1 MILSVT
7 RTISIT
13 FPLYQLQKN
22 RVLSASLLYCLIVF
36 IEPFV
41 GLLDVMDYKYLYN
54 GNNPNCFQLAAKGL
68 PFYVQYSWEATN
80 ILLASIATF
89 ISFLVTMIQLGSV
102 QKIALVTSKD
112 DAGISKKRFRQ
123 ASITVAIFTAIF
135 LICNLPMFVM
145 VIVYLV
151 NQILYGY
158 PGIFSQFFM
167 NYYSWLVAKIVC
179 VVINASLNPV
189 LYFLRMKHF
198 NSWVRKGG
206 NINIIAPSKGRG
218 NFSEGASHSA

>member
-1 MILSVT
+1 MLLSVT
-7 RTISIT
+7 RTIPIA
-13 FPLYQLQKN
+13 FPLYRIRK
-22 RVLSASLLYCLIVF
+22 RWVLFASLLYCFLIV

-80 ILLASIATF
+80 ILVVSVVTF
-89 ISFLVTMIQLGSV
+89 FSFIVTMVKLCSIPNSGSR
-102 QKIALVTSKD
+102 SKQ
-112 DAGISKKRFRQ
+112 RFRH

-135 LICNLPMFVM
+135 LICNLPMFGM

-151 NQILYGY
+151 NEILYGY

-179 VVINASLNPV
+179 VVLNASLNPV
-189 LYFLRMKHF
+189 LYFLRMKDF
-198 NSWVRKGG
+198 NSWVKNGG
-206 NINIIAPSKGRG
+206 INPSMTHSSGG
-218 NFSEGASHSA
+218 TSHD

>member
-1 MILSVT
+1 MLLSVT
-7 RTISIT
+7 RTIPIA
-13 FPLYQLQKN
+13 FLRYQIRQYW
-22 RVLSASLLYCLIVF
+22 VLTASLLYSFVIL
-36 IEPFV
+36 IEPLI
-41 GLLDVMDYKYLYN
+41 GMLDKINYTYHYN
-54 GNNPNCFQLAAKGL
+54 GNNPNCFQLAALGL
-68 PFYVQYSWEATN
+68 PFYVQYLLEATN
-80 ILLASIATF
+80 ILLVS
-89 ISFLVTMIQLGSV
+89 LVTFFSFIVTMVKLCSIPNSGS
-102 QKIALVTSKD
+102 KSKQ
-112 DAGISKKRFRQ
+112 RFRQ

-135 LICNLPMFVM
+135 LICNLPMFIM

-151 NQILYGY
+151 NEILYGY

-179 VVINASLNPV
+179 VVLNASLNPV

-198 NSWVRKGG
+198 NSWVRKGV